1 MLTSS
6 MKSDVDQF
14 SGTNIKKKERETDRD
29 AFFIIEDWNAKVG
42 SQEMPGITENF
53 TLEFKMKQ
61 GKG

>member
-14 SGTNIKKKERETDRD
+14 SGTNIKKKERERDRD